1 MSRYKA
7 GYSERHSPFYD
18 AGLADGQ
25 ADAQRVMAGED
36 LQGQDEDKAWSAMY
50 RRGYADGLAGSEQA
64 AG

>member
-25 ADAQRVMAGED
+25 ADRDA
-36 LQGQDEDKAWSAMY
+36 DEPRGMDAERAWSAMY
-50 RRGYADGLAGSEQA
+50 QRGYADGLAGGEGQE